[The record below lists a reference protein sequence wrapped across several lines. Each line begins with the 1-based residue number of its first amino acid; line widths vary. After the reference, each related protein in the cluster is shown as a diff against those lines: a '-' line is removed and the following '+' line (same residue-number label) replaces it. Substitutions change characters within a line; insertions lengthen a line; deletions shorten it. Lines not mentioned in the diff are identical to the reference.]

1 MKKSARILTF
11 FFAIALLA
19 SSCGEELP
27 SKDSGDDQ
35 IQQQPVQN
43 SGTEAEASRA
53 MEAVKDSSS
62 TRDSAN
68 NANDLPD
75 SVTGSKPH
83 H

>member
-1 MKKSARILTF
+1 MKKSAGILTS

-19 SSCGEELP
+19 SSCGEGGP
-27 SKDSGDDQ
+27 SKNSGDDQ
-35 IQQQPVQN
+35 IEQPVQN
-43 SGTEAEASRA
+43 SGTETEAARA
-53 MEAVKDSSS
+53 KDAVKDSSN

-75 SVTGSKPH
+75 TVTGSKPH